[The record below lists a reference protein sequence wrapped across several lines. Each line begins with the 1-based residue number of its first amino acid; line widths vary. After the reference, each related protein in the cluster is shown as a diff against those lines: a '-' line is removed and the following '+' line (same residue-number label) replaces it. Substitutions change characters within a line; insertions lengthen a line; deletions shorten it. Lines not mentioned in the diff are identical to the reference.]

1 MADGHPEIFV
11 GSRQLKVK
19 DETKGISFPVLVQYP
34 TQEPSTP
41 TAFGPYVMDVC
52 PDAKIIEGRF
62 PLVVISHGNGGSH
75 LLYRTIGT
83 HLAKNGYI
91 VASVEHYGN
100 NRNNNELENTTE
112 NLMNRPRHI
121 ILAIDAML
129 SDDEFCRNI
138 APNRIAMIG
147 HSMGGYTALALA
159 GGIPRTREG
168 QRVEVPTDPRIRAIV
183 LLAPGAG
190 WFMNSLDKVTIPI
203 LTLTAEHDAITPAW
217 NAEVVLKSIPHRSQV
232 TFSQIKN
239 AGHFPFLRP
248 FPDTMKNP
256 NFPPSTDPIGFDRD
270 ELHTRLPTYILDFLD
285 EKLSVSSTQEEG
297 LRAKSL
303 SLSRA
308 IFCCTA
314 QPSWPRFPPPRQVWH

>member
-19 DETKGISFPVLVQYP
+19 DETKGISFPILVQYP

-121 ILAIDAML
+121 ILAVDAML
-129 SDDEFCRNI
+129 SDDELCRNI
-138 APNRIAMIG
+138 APNKIAMIG

-203 LTLTAEHDAITPAW
+203 LMLTAEHDAITPAW
-217 NAEVVLKSIPHRSQV
+217 NAEVVLKSVPHRSQV
-232 TFSQIKN
+232 TFREIRN
-239 AGHFPFLRP
+239 AGHFSFLSP

-256 NFPPSTDPIGFDRD
+256 NFPPSTDPAGFDRD
-270 ELHTRLPTYILDFLD
+270 EFHTRLPLDILDFLD
-285 EKLSVSSTQEEG
+285 EKLGVDST
-297 LRAKSL
+297 
-303 SLSRA
+303 
-308 IFCCTA
+308 
-314 QPSWPRFPPPRQVWH
+314 